1 MAMMGRRDFL
11 RKSCLSAAAV
21 LGGGP
26 AYAATSQDFRVKLH
40 NIHTGETLNTI
51 YRTPLGYDPSALKD
65 VNRVLRDFRTGA
77 VHPIDPALLD
87 LLHAL
92 ASKVG
97 AESSFDVICGYRS
110 PQTNAMLAAASSG
123 VSKRSLHMQGKAIDI
138 ALPGCDLRT
147 LCAAAKLMR
156 GGGVGFYP
164 KPGFIHIDTGPVRY
178 W

>member
-1 MAMMGRRDFL
+1 MGRRDFL
-11 RKSCLSAAAV
+11 RKSCLSAAAA
-21 LGGGP
+21 LGWGP
-26 AYAATSQDFRVKLH
+26 AYSAVRQDFRIKLH
-40 NIHTGETLNTI
+40 NIHTGESLNTV
-51 YRTPLGYDPSALKD
+51 YRTPQGYDQSALKD
-65 VNRVLRDFRTGA
+65 VDRVLRDFRTGD

-87 LLHAL
+87 LLHVL

-97 AESSFDVICGYRS
+97 AKSSFDVISGYRS
-110 PQTNAMLAAASSG
+110 PQTNARLAAESSG
-123 VSKRSLHMQGKAIDI
+123 VSKRSLHMKGKAIDL

-164 KPGFIHIDTGPVRY
+164 RPGFVHIDTGPVRY